1 MEYTEQWNL
10 YLRIPQRLQPSKAPL
25 PSSRACANSQKL
37 TRRFTPCLHGAGGIP
52 AFAGIHHRRFGSPP
66 SRGRRVAAGY
76 RRITEGFRWVT
87 AGCRRVAAG
96 CRGVAARYRRIA
108 EGFRYGSRICTCPVQ
123 AGGASVS
130 ERTQV
135 DGTLGGCKWG
145 CHEPGDAQ
153 PPSTGNK
160 GQYRVIQCSA
170 PPTGCRCS
178 LPPTIA
184 FPIHPRG
191 IPPPP

>member
-10 YLRIPQRLQPSKAPL
+10 HLRIPQRLQPSKAPL

-52 AFAGIHHRRFGSPP
+52 AKAGIHHRRFGSPP
-66 SRGRRVAAGY
+66 SRGRRIA
-76 RRITEGFRWVT
+76 E
-87 AGCRRVAAG
+87 GCRRVAAG
-96 CRGVAARYRRIA
+96 CRRVAA
-108 EGFRYGSRICTCPVQ
+108 GFRYGSRLCTCPVQ

-191 IPPPP
+191 IPLPP

>member
-1 MEYTEQWNL
+1 MEYTEQWKL
-10 YLRIPQRLQPSKAPL
+10 YLRIPQPLQPSQAPL
-25 PSSRACANSQKL
+25 PSSRTYANSQKL
-37 TRRFTPCLHGAGGIP
+37 TRRFTSCLHGAGVIP
-52 AFAGIHHRRFGSPP
+52 AKAGIHHRRFGSPP
-66 SRGRRVAAGY
+66 SRGRRVAAG
-76 RRITEGFRWVT
+76 
-87 AGCRRVAAG
+87 
-96 CRGVAARYRRIA
+96 
-108 EGFRYGSRICTCPVQ
+108 FRYGSRLGTCPVQ

-191 IPPPP
+191 IPLPP